1 MRRVPLSR
9 RGVMALFSWT
19 GTSALLGCNNEG
31 GPAGGSVLVLG
42 AGMAGLSAAYELQK
56 LG

>member
-1 MRRVPLSR
+1 MQRVPLSR